1 MKLDSNLITKKIN
14 QNETNS
20 KVIQDFED
28 YEKIFEESI
37 AEAEKL
43 FKEEI
48 ERLSKSDDFYLFS
61 EDVDD
66 FDSTK
71 LIALNSLVF
80 AKAAQMAYDK
90 LYNQLISSPEY
101 INDLASRYAS
111 IRGATLVQGI
121 NSQVRTSIRET
132 VSRGLSEGADVREV
146 ASRIKKTIGLDTRG
160 TRAVGNLR
168 SNLTKQGVNPVKIK
182 KQVDAYAQKLLAE
195 RARLIAQTEIQTAIE
210 TAKLEVWKSS
220 GRPVYVQWV
229 TDTTACGKCAP
240 SSGDITIAGNYFQ
253 TSLGGY
259 QSPPLH
265 PNCRCQLHE
274 VNL

>member
-168 SNLTKQGVNPVKIK
+168 SNLAKQGVNPVKIK